1 MAGCSARPGPAP
13 TVDPSEAAPTLD
25 QGQDNLSSANLDN
38 RRSQLTIGID
48 PVDSGFNP
56 HLAANDYSFVQSL
69 AALVFPSAFVQG
81 QLNTDLLVSAEEIP
95 PAEGAAQ
102 TIRYV
107 INPDAQWND
116 GTPISYADFY
126 YLWDSMRD
134 NPDVINGA
142 GYRAIKAMRT
152 SDGGK
157 KIEIDFD
164 QRIRDWNEL
173 FDNILPAHL
182 LKDATGGFD
191 GALKTSIP
199 ASGGRYAVKDIDF
212 ARGIYTIVRNDR
224 FWGNNPAATEVLQFR
239 EIRSVT
245 QGVEMLRSGQ
255 LNFVDASPT
264 ETAELSYDLIPDAQ
278 VRVWDRNSTL
288 TIDFN
293 TASTRMPTPE
303 LRKQLA
309 GLIDTEQLA
318 ILATGRRTNIA
329 AIPKTINND
338 AAGNDSTADEL
349 RALSNDTPLVIA
361 ADPADATSTSA
372 ATALVDMLAGKG
384 VKAEVKLVE
393 LADIARN
400 LAPQGRIDATISWHR
415 TPTTSLLLASAYGCS
430 TAPTSTKETED
441 QSDSTTTATTTSTT
455 PNTPRTQPGR
465 YTPQAAN
472 LTQFCNPEI
481 NDALDHVIAGE
492 SDFEETKA
500 LAQRYNQ
507 EQTLT
512 LPILNDRRLDVLGR
526 NIQGPKPE
534 LEQWPI
540 IQPAGVLPTAATWK
554 STR

>member
-1 MAGCSARPGPAP
+1 M
-13 TVDPSEAAPTLD
+13 DPSEAAPTLD

-278 VRVWDRNSTL
+278 VRAWDRNSTL

-349 RALSNDTPLVIA
+349 RALSPPCDRSRPRRRHLHLRRNGTSRHARRQRRESGSQTRRTRRHRTKPRPTRPYRRHHQLA
-361 ADPADATSTSA
+361 PHPQHLTATS
-372 ATALVDMLAGKG
+372 LRLRLQHGPHQHK
-384 VKAEVKLVE
+384 
-393 LADIARN
+393 RN
-400 LAPQGRIDATISWHR
+400 RRSIRFDHNSNH
-415 TPTTSLLLASAYGCS
+415 
-430 TAPTSTKETED
+430 
-441 QSDSTTTATTTSTT
+441 
-455 PNTPRTQPGR
+455 
-465 YTPQAAN
+465 N
-472 LTQFCNPEI
+472 LHNP
-481 NDALDHVIAGE
+481 
-492 SDFEETKA
+492 
-500 LAQRYNQ
+500 
-507 EQTLT
+507 
-512 LPILNDRRLDVLGR
+512 
-526 NIQGPKPE
+526 
-534 LEQWPI
+534 
-540 IQPAGVLPTAATWK
+540 
-554 STR
+554 

>member
-107 INPDAQWND
+107 INPEAQWND

-134 NPDVINGA
+134 NPNVINGA

-278 VRVWDRNSTL
+278 VRAWDRNSTL

-293 TASTRMPTPE
+293 TASTRM
-303 LRKQLA
+303 
-309 GLIDTEQLA
+309 
-318 ILATGRRTNIA
+318 
-329 AIPKTINND
+329 
-338 AAGNDSTADEL
+338 
-349 RALSNDTPLVIA
+349 
-361 ADPADATSTSA
+361 
-372 ATALVDMLAGKG
+372 
-384 VKAEVKLVE
+384 
-393 LADIARN
+393 
-400 LAPQGRIDATISWHR
+400 
-415 TPTTSLLLASAYGCS
+415 
-430 TAPTSTKETED
+430 
-441 QSDSTTTATTTSTT
+441 
-455 PNTPRTQPGR
+455 
-465 YTPQAAN
+465 
-472 LTQFCNPEI
+472 
-481 NDALDHVIAGE
+481 
-492 SDFEETKA
+492 
-500 LAQRYNQ
+500 
-507 EQTLT
+507 
-512 LPILNDRRLDVLGR
+512 
-526 NIQGPKPE
+526 
-534 LEQWPI
+534 
-540 IQPAGVLPTAATWK
+540 
-554 STR
+554 